1 MGELELDERGLELLE
16 KTAQLFMRFGIKSM
30 TMDDIARQLG
40 VSKKTLYLYV
50 NDKNDLVEKVMQS
63 IVEHEKALANTLC
76 NTYPNAIDM
85 LFELSK
91 DISQKFGQI
100 HPSIN
105 YDLQKYH
112 PEAWMIFEDFRTKF
126 VASCIEDN
134 IRRGIEQGLYRDNMD
149 PYVIAKLYSYKMDLC
164 TDSESFPP
172 DRYNFKQIHLEMM
185 RYHIRGIASE
195 KGLNYL
201 MEKVKKE
208 NYQL

>member
-1 MGELELDERGLELLE
+1 MKNWTMDERGIEILG
-16 KTAQLFMRFGIKSM
+16 KTAQLFMRNGIKSM

-50 NDKNDLVEKVMQS
+50 SDKNDLVLKVMQQ
-63 IVEHEKALANTLC
+63 IVEHEKVLANQLC
-76 NTYPNAIDM
+76 EKHQNAIDM

-105 YDLQKYH
+105 YDMQKYH
-112 PEAWMIFEDFRTKF
+112 PEAWTVFENFRTVF
-126 VASCIEDN
+126 IADCIQEN
-134 IRRGIEQGLYRDNMD
+134 IERGIEHGLYRENIE
-149 PYVIAKLYSYKMDLC
+149 PYIVSRMYAAKMDMC
-164 TDSESFPP
+164 TDSEVFPP
-172 DRYNFKQIHLEMM
+172 DKYNFRTIHLELM

-201 MEKVKKE
+201 KAKVKQE
-208 NYQL
+208 NIEL